1 MLYGYNYL
9 TQTTLNVLLTVGFL
23 AVFQSVSQ
31 SLLTHFEASD
41 LSSRQ
46 SCDIQQLFHSSQLF
60 FFAAFMWVLCSRAP
74 GDLRLLCA
82 MGPYIML

>member
-1 MLYGYNYL
+1 MDVIWI
-9 TQTTLNVLLTVGFL
+9 QTTLNVLLTVGFL

-31 SLLTHFEASD
+31 ILLKHFEASD
-41 LSSRQ
+41 PSSSQ
-46 SCDIQQLFHSSQLF
+46 SWDVRQLFHSSQLF

-82 MGPYIML
+82 MDPYIML